1 MRLVCVFLQ
10 SLIKQRIINVQEL
23 FIEIQAFCIEFS
35 KVREAAA
42 LFKLLKSLEN
52 G

>member
-1 MRLVCVFLQ
+1 VRLVCVFLQ